1 MSERIIRGRQ
11 QVPGGYLIEVEVTEA
26 YTDGRS
32 RFDTVFVEAEKL
44 RGTRTAAQRLQAV
57 WDAVEDAQ
65 LDELTGNAVAAPAVD
80 RDILEDRMVEL
91 YERWQRWKATRAEA
105 QARGMASAVVTALT
119 ARENAAWAAYGD
131 AIAAWRNA

>member
-1 MSERIIRGRQ
+1 MAMQHRIRGVR
-11 QVPGGYLIEVEVTEA
+11 PDRGGYVVAVEIEGA
-26 YTDGRS
+26 YADGSS
-32 RFDTVFVEAEKL
+32 RFEEAFLSTAEVRGKTLSQL
-44 RGTRTAAQRLQAV
+44 RQAV
-57 WDAVEDAQ
+57 FASLGDGGLSALIGE
-65 LDELTGNAVAAPAVD
+65 AVAAPAVD

-105 QARGMASAVVTALT
+105 QARGMAAAVVTALT